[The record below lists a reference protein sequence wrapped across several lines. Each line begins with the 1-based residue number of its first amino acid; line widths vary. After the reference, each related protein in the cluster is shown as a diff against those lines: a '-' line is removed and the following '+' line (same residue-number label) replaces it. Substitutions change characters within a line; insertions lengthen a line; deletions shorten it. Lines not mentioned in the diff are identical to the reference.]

1 MGVII
6 TKLFLKESYTSIER
20 KYVYD
25 LEQLIYFSLLF
36 PLLEN
41 RFSQQYL
48 VVVTTA

>member
-25 LEQLIYFSLLF
+25 LGQLIYFSLLF
-36 PLLEN
+36 LN
-41 RFSQQYL
+41 Y
-48 VVVTTA
+48 